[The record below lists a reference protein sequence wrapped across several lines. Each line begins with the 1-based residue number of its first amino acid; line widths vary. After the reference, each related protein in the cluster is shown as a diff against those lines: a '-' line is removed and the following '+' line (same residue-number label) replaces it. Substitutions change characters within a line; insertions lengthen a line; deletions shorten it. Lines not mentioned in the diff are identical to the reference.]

1 MGFTIRQSCTI
12 ILWRYLGTHAMEN
25 SQVRH
30 KIVIGNKLQDVHDG
44 KDVYLTAEEVEKD
57 RQAWLKT
64 QTPSEKLQEQLE
76 PIIDEDKDEDEVGEE
91 PDTEEEQA

>member
-1 MGFTIRQSCTI
+1 MKK
-12 ILWRYLGTHAMEN
+12 M
-25 SQVRH
+25 
-30 KIVIGNKLQDVHDG
+30 KIKGRETKSLSKEDQEVFDWIGQKLQDVHDG
-44 KDVYLTAEEVEKD
+44 KNVYLTDEEVEKD
-57 RQAWLKT
+57 KQAWLKT

>member
-1 MGFTIRQSCTI
+1 M
-12 ILWRYLGTHAMEN
+12 
-25 SQVRH
+25 
-30 KIVIGNKLQDVHDG
+30 KIKGRETKPLSKEDREVFDWIGQNLQDVYDG
-44 KDVYLTAEEVEKD
+44 KNVYLTDEEVEKD

-76 PIIDEDKDEDEVGEE
+76 PIIDNIPDSWSDLEEDKDEDEVGEE

>member
-1 MGFTIRQSCTI
+1 M
-12 ILWRYLGTHAMEN
+12 
-25 SQVRH
+25 
-30 KIVIGNKLQDVHDG
+30 KIKGRETKPLSREDREVFDWIGQKLQDVHDG
-44 KDVYLTAEEVEKD
+44 KDVYLSNEEVEQD

-76 PIIDEDKDEDEVGEE
+76 PIEDNDKDEDEVGEE